1 MNDSFTS
8 KIVVNNEYDY
18 SNIVPKVD
26 SIAYL
31 VQYCDNIYKHFLTLL
46 EEDKKRNES
55 LKFEF
60 KNYQYKKS
68 YRETFEVYIIKKDYN
83 YISCKDFTM
92 FQSAINQGDLK
103 NVNSLEIRLCLDYK
117 RKLLGYSFLL
127 VILLDEPYI
136 LRSKHEE
143 EFFPLFS
150 FFSSCFY

>member
-8 KIVVNNEYDY
+8 KIVVNNEQDY

-83 YISCKDFTM
+83 YISCKDFD
-92 FQSAINQGDLK
+92 NK
-103 NVNSLEIRLCLDYK
+103 NVIAITRIDEITSCAA
-117 RKLLGYSFLL
+117 LLADVSNAGKNKMNTL
-127 VILLDEPYI
+127 
-136 LRSKHEE
+136 
-143 EFFPLFS
+143 
-150 FFSSCFY
+150 